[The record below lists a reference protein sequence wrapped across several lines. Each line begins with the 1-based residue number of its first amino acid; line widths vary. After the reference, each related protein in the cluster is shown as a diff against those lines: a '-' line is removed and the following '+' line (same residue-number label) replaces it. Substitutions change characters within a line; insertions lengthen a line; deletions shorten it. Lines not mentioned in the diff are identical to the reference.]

1 MFKFIVFTFIALAA
15 VLLFTTESAQDVV
28 SRLAVLTMLA
38 LAMLTILA
46 LVFAGLIAKVIAIAL
61 ILAFGLGLFN
71 SPAFRE
77 LTWQLFNF
85 SVVVT
90 TETVADY
97 KYQIENMNNG
107 EMATIRIIGGQG
119 EPQTNQ

>member
-1 MFKFIVFTFIALAA
+1 MFKFIGFIFIVLAV
-15 VLLFTTESAQDVV
+15 VLLFTTDNAQDFV

-38 LAMLTILA
+38 LAMLLLLT
-46 LVFAGLIAKVIAIAL
+46 LVFAGLIAKVIAFIL
-61 ILAFGLGLFN
+61 ISAFVLGLFN

-85 SVVVT
+85 AAGVT

-97 KYQIENMNNG
+97 QHQIEIMNNG
-107 EMATIRIIGGQG
+107 EIAKVRISGNQD
-119 EPQTNQ
+119 EPSTNQ